1 MLLTDEEVHRS
12 RWKLGKVIEIIPSS
26 DGRVRRVKLQVG
38 DSYLAT
44 NGKRTKD
51 LKILER
57 PIHKLIL
64 IVENDVNQV
73 NDV

>member
-1 MLLTDEEVHRS
+1 MLLVDDNVYRN

-38 DSYLAT
+38 DSYLST

-51 LKILER
+51 LKIVER

>member
-1 MLLTDEEVHRS
+1 MLLVEDNVYRN
-12 RWKLGKVIEIIPSS
+12 RWNLGKVVEIISSS

-38 DSYLAT
+38 DSYLSI

-51 LKILER
+51 LNILER

-64 IVENDVNQV
+64 IVENDVN
-73 NDV
+73 